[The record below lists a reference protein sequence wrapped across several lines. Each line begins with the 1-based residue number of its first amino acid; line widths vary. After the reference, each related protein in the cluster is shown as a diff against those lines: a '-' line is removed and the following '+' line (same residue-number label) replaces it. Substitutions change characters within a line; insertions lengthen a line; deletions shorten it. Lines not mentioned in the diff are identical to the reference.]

1 MLFFII
7 GEKKKNDSDAV
18 DKVYM
23 AHNFILYFLYIY
35 KNWNSEK

>member
-7 GEKKKNDSDAV
+7 GEKKNDSDAV